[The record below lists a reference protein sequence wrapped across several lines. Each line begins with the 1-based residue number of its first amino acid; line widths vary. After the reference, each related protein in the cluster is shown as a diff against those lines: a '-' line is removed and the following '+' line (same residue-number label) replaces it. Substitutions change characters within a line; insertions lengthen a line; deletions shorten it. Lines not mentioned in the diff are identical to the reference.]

1 VDIDAD
7 PVVINDSVY
16 VVTYQGQLA
25 AVDINSGRVSW
36 SRDMSSQIGLDADY
50 ANAVY
55 VTDDQGYVW
64 AVQDGSGDALWRQT
78 RLLRRQVTAPAI
90 AGNYIVVGD
99 FEGYL
104 HWIARDDG
112 RFVSRQQLS
121 DGPIYSK
128 PLVINGI
135 VYVTA
140 ADGSIT
146 AVRVPEN

>member
-1 VDIDAD
+1 
-7 PVVINDSVY
+7 
-16 VVTYQGQLA
+16 
-25 AVDINSGRVSW
+25 
-36 SRDMSSQIGLDADY
+36 
-50 ANAVY
+50 
-55 VTDDQGYVW
+55 
-64 AVQDGSGDALWRQT
+64 
-78 RLLRRQVTAPAI
+78 LRRQVTAPAL